1 MINKMGFSRRVALR
15 YLWSKRSEAFITIIT
30 VIALL
35 GVAIGVCVLNM
46 TMAIMTGFEEEMYK
60 KIVGNAH
67 IQIYQYG
74 GVVKHWQ
81 DVSKVVSEV
90 PGVSSISGYTQHQAL
105 LSIRGA
111 SRGIIVRGIQ
121 DGGIAAAELAKYLE
135 GRADIKSLY
144 ETQEVEVTTDDG
156 NTEVAKIP
164 SIIIGRELSRAI
176 GAFPGDTISILSPQV
191 TSGPFGM
198 MPRFKRFVVTGIYK
212 SGMSGYEE
220 ALVYVGLEQAQQFF
234 RTGDAIT
241 GFDVKV
247 THVERARQTAT
258 KIQNALTVLP
268 DGGYIVQDWTERNK
282 ELWEAMA
289 MEKKAYFIVLL
300 LLIVLASFTI
310 VSALIM
316 IVMEKRKDI
325 AILRT
330 IGATTGSI
338 AGIFYMQGAI
348 IGALGTAIGTVLG
361 IVGSWGLREYGFELP
376 EGVFPTTTLP
386 IKMEPINFLIV
397 AVAAFIICC
406 LSTIYPARRASRLSP
421 SEVLRYE

>member
-1 MINKMGFSRRVALR
+1 MQL
-15 YLWSKRSEAFITIIT
+15 
-30 VIALL
+30 
-35 GVAIGVCVLNM
+35 
-46 TMAIMTGFEEEMYK
+46 
-60 KIVGNAH
+60 
-67 IQIYQYG
+67 
-74 GVVKHWQ
+74 
-81 DVSKVVSEV
+81 
-90 PGVSSISGYTQHQAL
+90 QAL
-105 LSIRGA
+105 MLR
-111 SRGIIVRGIQ
+111 
-121 DGGIAAAELAKYLE
+121 LL
-135 GRADIKSLY
+135 
-144 ETQEVEVTTDDG
+144 
-156 NTEVAKIP
+156 
-164 SIIIGRELSRAI
+164 
-176 GAFPGDTISILSPQV
+176 
-191 TSGPFGM
+191 
-198 MPRFKRFVVTGIYK
+198 
-212 SGMSGYEE
+212 
-220 ALVYVGLEQAQQFF
+220 
-234 RTGDAIT
+234 
-241 GFDVKV
+241 
-247 THVERARQTAT
+247 RARQTAS

-282 ELWEAMA
+282 ALWEAMA

-361 IVGSWGLREYGFELP
+361 FLGSWGLREFGFELP